1 MNINNSLYFKGV
13 LNLNITKDN
22 LLEKLEDIRKT
33 IIESENPDGSL
44 KIDAKMA
51 MVALEFARTEIK
63 KSVLK

>member
-1 MNINNSLYFKGV
+1 ME
-13 LNLNITKDN
+13 ITKEK
-22 LLEKLEDIRKT
+22 LLETLEDIRKT

>member
-1 MNINNSLYFKGV
+1 MDFN
-13 LNLNITKDN
+13 KDT
-22 LLEKLEDIRKT
+22 LLEVLEDIRNT
-33 IIESENPDGSL
+33 IIESENSDGSL

>member
-1 MNINNSLYFKGV
+1 MNFYVRCLKMDFN
-13 LNLNITKDN
+13 KDT
-22 LLEKLEDIRKT
+22 LLEVIEDICKI

-51 MVALEFARTEIK
+51 MVALDFARTEIK

>member
-1 MNINNSLYFKGV
+1 MDFN
-13 LNLNITKDN
+13 KDT
-22 LLEKLEDIRKT
+22 LLEVLEDIRKT

-51 MVALEFARTEIK
+51 MVDLEFARTEIK